1 MGAKKVS
8 VVVAVA
14 ALLTVML
21 GVPGAQ
27 GGTTEAVDR
36 AEPATATFEGR
47 EFDMTG
53 DWGEARH
60 CVVITAGRAECFRT
74 RTEAAELDGGP
85 TDADLE
91 VLRRSVADALDEAA
105 TGDAG
110 AVSEAEAAVAP
121 TLAGG
126 AAAASGG
133 CTLTLFANSY
143 FGGSSVSF
151 TSTGTTYSLAS
162 YGFNQKASS
171 WTEPGSC
178 SAKFYDYK
186 SGGTYIG
193 VAGPFSSGG
202 DCCLWNNYWNT
213 GGTIDNDISYARMT

>member
-1 MGAKKVS
+1 MRAKKVS
-8 VVVAVA
+8 AIAAVA
-14 ALLTVML
+14 ALLMVTI
-21 GVPGAQ
+21 GVAGAQ
-27 GGTTEAVDR
+27 EAIEAADR
-36 AEPATATFEGR
+36 GEPATATFEGR

-60 CVVITAGRAECFRT
+60 CVVVTEGRAECFRT

-85 TDADLE
+85 TDADLD
-91 VLRRSVADALDEAA
+91 VLRRSLTDVLDGAASDADAV
-105 TGDAG
+105 G
-110 AVSEAEAAVAP
+110 EAEAAVASA
-121 TLAGG
+121 LAGG
-126 AAAASGG
+126 VAAASG

-151 TSTGTTYSLAS
+151 TSIGTTYSMAS
-162 YGFNQKASS
+162 YGFDQRASS

-178 SAKFYDYK
+178 SATFYDTI

-193 VAGPFSSGG
+193 VAGPFSAGG

-213 GGTIDNDISYARMT
+213 GGTIDNDISYARMN